1 MLILAV
7 VGRVDMDVGS
17 VLWSC
22 DERVSRDID
31 DLEHLYP
38 YYPYIYTSWRGSMT
52 HHTRA
57 ASSTSVSVSH
67 FPSIGQCPSP
77 PFPPFDLHILVRP
90 SSTSLP
96 PPYEKCFVISSAD
109 TSEDQP
115 HVRASVVRTLLP
127 SHRPVLE
134 TDSSNG
140 RTLNERNTRDGHVG
154 DLATI

>member
-90 SSTSLP
+90 SSTSLLLLT
-96 PPYEKCFVISSAD
+96 KSVSSSPRLIRRR
-109 TSEDQP
+109 TS
-115 HVRASVVRTLLP
+115 RTYA
-127 SHRPVLE
+127 R
-134 TDSSNG
+134 
-140 RTLNERNTRDGHVG
+140 R
-154 DLATI
+154 